1 MIMMLLKR
9 FEVRGMEAFF
19 YFVDGHG
26 GSLILE
32 SVLLMILDE
41 VCTMVNEF

>member
-1 MIMMLLKR
+1 
-9 FEVRGMEAFF
+9 MEAFF

-41 VCTMVNEF
+41 VCTMVNEFWLITNNGGCGC